1 MELPSSSRTNS
12 PIADDEFTVS
22 DGIPHELNNEA
33 GESTQIVPRP
43 RKFILTK
50 YTIYVTNQ
58 RMYIVGSNSRESV
71 FRILEI
77 DLTNPNTLTIM
88 EDNVYFTRNEI
99 MEVLNGIEDSSEGGL
114 TKKLTAVG
122 LLGFI
127 KFTKHYYLLVV
138 TRRKEVAVLGSH
150 EIYHIDETELIPVTN
165 NLKVPEKKSTE
176 ARLVQTFLNIDLNK
190 TFYFSYSYDLTN
202 SLQTN
207 MIRNKRQS
215 LRMNGKTELSM
226 VFEFNERFMWNCALL
241 EPVFQCFDKVYDWF
255 QPIIHGF
262 IDQVKMS
269 VFQIQVYITLI
280 ARRSHRF
287 AGARF
292 FKRGVNDDGDVANEV
307 ETEQIVCD
315 MLTSSFHD
323 PTAGFYNNSRYTSF
337 VQHRGSI
344 PLSWS
349 QETAPNIRMTKP
361 PIEMNVIDPFY
372 TKAALHFNNLFERYG
387 TPIQVLNL
395 IKQREKTPRET
406 KLLDAFNNCVEYLN
420 QFLPKEK
427 KLDYVSWDMS
437 RAAKSRTQDVIKWL
451 EKYSEETLTKTGF
464 FHNGKTISDTKLQEG
479 VCRTN
484 CVDCLDRTNTAQ
496 FVIGKRALG
505 HQLHALGI
513 IEEKYLEYDSDVTNI
528 LTEMFHDH
536 GDTIALQYGGSHLVN
551 TLQTYR
557 KINQWSSH
565 SRDIIESVKRFYSN
579 SFVDAQRQEAINLFL
594 GNYVFASDKPMLWE
608 LNTDYYL
615 HNRKNIS
622 ELNGSNSYTHWY
634 NDSYLVNRKE
644 SLKSLWETTIQNKY
658 IMELQERGLLV
669 VKIDPYVGC
678 FENYWNI
685 KYGSRNF
692 VSLNELF
699 EFKMNSTRQ
708 FSANLEQKT
717 IKKKAGQNKNGE
729 DKKKQFNLLQLFN
742 KKEGSTS
749 DSTRVRFNSFGERL
763 RGNSTQMPFDPE
775 NEEEHYFSPFKSRK
789 PHRELKFIYSA
800 HGNEDVITEDEST
813 EENSV
818 YHDFVDLMHPI
829 VENEKESSSLKQQ
842 YKELMFSLLQ
852 LQKAEISSN
861 IFNKYFDETSDV
873 LEKITENEESALPV
887 IRINFEEENFI
898 SNLDENY
905 DAMQVE
911 SKGGDWSRKNMHND
925 LDYDSQESLSISSND
940 TDTDSTKY
948 LESKVNMTNLLQG
961 ITKNYVL
968 VTPDVDEET
977 VELYSKSVS
986 MSAEIPVLDMNEYV
1000 SGMRRSSI
1008 SEEETDSDNDFSLE
1022 SQDKKTQKQN
1032 KIDMLMKEY
1041 NSLADPLIDLRDLDT
1056 YVKQTR
1062 MMQQDFVDTREQG
1075 VDIPKFS
1082 ENVKLREHSVDKT
1095 KKYRIGDLSEEDVS
1109 RIVNETSDSDHY
1121 YSFRL
1126 LNKKPSKFTLG
1137 GLHSQNTGK

>member
-1 MELPSSSRTNS
+1 MDEELTISDAQSSTIPPYGHHEIEGETN
-12 PIADDEFTVS
+12 
-22 DGIPHELNNEA
+22 L
-33 GESTQIVPRP
+33 IVPRP

-77 DLTNPNTLTIM
+77 DLTNQNTLTIM

-138 TRRKEVAVLGSH
+138 TKRKEVAVLGSH

-165 NLKVPEKKSTE
+165 NVKAPEKKSIE
-176 ARLVQTFLNIDLNK
+176 ERYVQTFLNIDLNK

-207 MIRNKRQS
+207 MIRNKSQS
-215 LRMNGKTELSM
+215 LRMNGKIELSM
-226 VFEFNERFMWNCALL
+226 VFEFNERFMWNGALL
-241 EPVFQCFDKVYDWF
+241 EPVFNSFDKVYDWF

-269 VFQIQVYITLI
+269 VFQIQIYITLI

-315 MLTSSFHD
+315 MLTSPFHD
-323 PTAGFYNNSRYTSF
+323 PAAGFYNNPRYTSF

-361 PIEMNVIDPFY
+361 PIELNVIDPFY
-372 TKAALHFNNLFERYG
+372 AKSALHFDNMFERYG
-387 TPIQVLNL
+387 APVQVLNL

-406 KLLDAFNNCVEYLN
+406 KLLDSFNDCIEYLN
-420 QFLPKEK
+420 QFLPDGK
-427 KLDYVSWDMS
+427 KIDYISWDMS

-451 EKYSEETLTKTGF
+451 EKYSEDTLTKTGF
-464 FHNGKTISDTKLQEG
+464 FHNGKTITDTQLQQG

-505 HQLHALGI
+505 HQLHALGVI
-513 IEEKYLEYDSDVTNI
+513 DEKYLEYDSDVTNI

-579 SFVDAQRQEAINLFL
+579 SFMDAQRQEAINLFL
-594 GNYVFASDKPMLWE
+594 GNYIFSPDKPMLWE

-615 HNRKNIS
+615 HNRKNNS
-622 ELNGSNSYTHWY
+622 EVNKSRSYTHWF
-634 NDSYLVNRKE
+634 NDLYLEDRKKMLNISWE
-644 SLKSLWETTIQNKY
+644 STVSDKY
-658 IMELQERGLLV
+658 IMELQKKGLLI
-669 VKIDPYVGC
+669 VKIEPYLGC

-699 EFKMNSTRQ
+699 EFNMNSTRQ
-708 FSANLEQKT
+708 YSANLEKNF
-717 IKKKAGQNKNGE
+717 KKKSSPNKSVSENTAN
-729 DKKKQFNLLQLFN
+729 FTLMQLFN
-742 KKEGSTS
+742 KKEGTTS
-749 DSTRVRFNSFGERL
+749 DFSRRRFNSFGERL
-763 RGNSTQMPFDPE
+763 RGHSPVSIFDPE
-775 NEEEHYFSPFKSRK
+775 NEEENYFSPFKSRK
-789 PHRELKFIYSA
+789 PHRELKFIYSTQ
-800 HGNEDVITEDEST
+800 GDEDAIDSDEKS
-813 EENSV
+813 ECNSV
-818 YHDFVDLMHPI
+818 YQDFVDLMHPVVGEVDSI
-829 VENEKESSSLKQQ
+829 FDSDDNERYKEQ
-842 YKELMFSLLQ
+842 YKQLMVSLLQ
-852 LQKAEISSN
+852 LKKIRRIYENSDQYFQRTKDILSN
-861 IFNKYFDETSDV
+861 IN
-873 LEKITENEESALPV
+873 EKEDSKLPV
-887 IRINFEEENFI
+887 I
-898 SNLDENY
+898 NLD
-905 DAMQVE
+905 
-911 SKGGDWSRKNMHND
+911 
-925 LDYDSQESLSISSND
+925 SND
-940 TDTDSTKY
+940 TESFNNIDDQTYNKEDRNKDDDINYVNNDTRKKENNEDFNSENTGVTTDEYDVNSTKF
-948 LESKVNMTNLLQG
+948 LENKLDMNNMFHKLSKEF
-961 ITKNYVL
+961 VL
-968 VTPDVDEET
+968 VTPDIKKET
-977 VELYSKSVS
+977 VEFYQNSVDINYG
-986 MSAEIPVLDMNEYV
+986 IPVLGINDYVTTEKSDNNIEYD
-1000 SGMRRSSI
+1000 
-1008 SEEETDSDNDFSLE
+1008 SEEVDNNDEYISKIEDIKLTKR
-1022 SQDKKTQKQN
+1022 DKIN
-1032 KIDMLMKEY
+1032 FLIKEY
-1041 NSLADPLIDLRDLDT
+1041 QKLADPLIDLKDLDT
-1056 YVKQTR
+1056 YVKQSR
-1062 MMQQDFVDTREQG
+1062 MMHHNRDG
-1075 VDIPKFS
+1075 DIPEHVEVPKLNIDNFYEDYTKPEIVKVQGENITES
-1082 ENVKLREHSVDKT
+1082 EID
-1095 KKYRIGDLSEEDVS
+1095 
-1109 RIVNETSDSDHY
+1109 RIVNETSNSDHY
-1121 YSFRL
+1121 YSFKL
-1126 LNKKPSKFTLG
+1126 LSKKPSKYVLG
-1137 GLHSQNTGK
+1137 